1 MRNFAQC
8 EGGSDGNF
16 LGDFEKGVFFVV
28 FELLSSLFILF
39 FFLSI
44 LYLYYSITVIT
55 GN

>member
-28 FELLSSLFILF
+28 FELLSYLFSLLF
-39 FFLSI
+39 SISI
-44 LYLYYSITVIT
+44 LYLYYSIKL
-55 GN
+55 